1 MDTATI
7 DLRGRSSWDPG
18 ALFVEA
24 FGWPCDYPS
33 VRLGDI
39 ASTFLPPVASIDDA
53 LVVTPAG
60 LDSRTGGIRLRSNRH
75 LGDVYQV
82 GQSES
87 GVRPG
92 DLLVPPGAEQPVLY
106 VTEDLVGSFVARAF
120 TVLRVPEFA
129 PWIWGVLNSGS
140 GKRLRAISS
149 AGRMGSANS
158 RVRVLDLHVP
168 VPPLS
173 AMEAVEPQLRSL
185 IDATIGEEEEAAT
198 SWWRTAD
205 LRGTE
210 WRFALATPRPELLE
224 AGVPLEALVREIRIG
239 SHSARSMYHPRSA
252 PGDLPVA
259 DMAWLRTGRVK
270 SWCSLATD
278 QTVAVTNEADVLI
291 AVYGEA
297 AFARVVPAGLV
308 IDSTIYALSLK
319 DPTLGDGLARYLNSR
334 TGKGARVLRLTGSTA
349 PRLSVRDVRALNV
362 TEQIY
367 KFDVADREIDA
378 PLEERLETLL
388 WT

>member
-1 MDTATI
+1 MDTVTI

-24 FGWPCDYPS
+24 FSWPCDYPS

-39 ASTFLPPVASIDDA
+39 ASTFLPPVASIDDG

-60 LDSRTGGIRLRSNRH
+60 LDPRTGGIRQRSNRH

-82 GQSES
+82 GQGEG

-92 DLLVPPGAEQPVLY
+92 DLLVPPSATQPVLY
-106 VTEDLVGSFVARAF
+106 VTEDLVGSFVASAF
-120 TVLRVPEFA
+120 TVLRAPELGA
-129 PWIWGVLNSGS
+129 WIWGVLNSAS
-140 GKRLRAISS
+140 GKRLRAMSS
-149 AGRMGSANS
+149 AGRMGPANS

-168 VPPLS
+168 VPPHS
-173 AMEAVEPQLRSL
+173 AMGAVAPELRSL
-185 IDATIGEEEEAAT
+185 IDASVGEEEEAAT
-198 SWWRTAD
+198 SWWRAAD

-210 WRFALATPRPELLE
+210 WRFALATPSPELLE
-224 AGVPLEALVREIRIG
+224 AGVPLESLAREIRVG
-239 SHSARSMYHPRSA
+239 SHSARRLYQPRSA

-259 DMAWLRTGRVK
+259 DMAWLRAGRVK
-270 SWCSLATD
+270 SWFPFTAD
-278 QTVAVTNEADVLI
+278 ETVAVTNEADVLI

-297 AFARVVPAGLV
+297 ALARVVPAGLV
-308 IDSTIYALSLK
+308 IDSTVYALSLE
-319 DPTLGDGLARYLNSR
+319 DPTLGAGLARYLNGR
-334 TGKGARVLRLTGSTA
+334 TGKGARTLRLTGSTA

-367 KFDVADREIDA
+367 KFGAADCEIDA